1 MEKKYLFFDIDGTL
15 TNRATGEIVPSAQ
28 EALQRLEEN
37 GHFVAIATGRA
48 HYKAEKFTKANGFK
62 NMVCNGGNGL
72 VIDEELVMNIPLEKE
87 NCIRISEEADKLGYG
102 WCFVMDDTKDVYM
115 RDTLFLERVGKRKE
129 PTRYI
134 IDDTLDIYAV
144 ENYYKVYVA
153 IPAEEEERLTMKS
166 LVGHLRFEPEY
177 LMFQPDNKRGGILN
191 MMEYLEADKK
201 DVVVFGDDYNDMDM
215 FHSDW
220 LSIAM
225 GNGCQALKEKADYV
239 TDTNVNDGIKKAC
252 EHFGWI

>member
-15 TNRATGEIVPSAQ
+15 TNRATGGIVPSAK

-87 NCIRISEEADKLGYG
+87 NCIRIIE
-102 WCFVMDDTKDVYM
+102 
-115 RDTLFLERVGKRKE
+115 
-129 PTRYI
+129 
-134 IDDTLDIYAV
+134 
-144 ENYYKVYVA
+144 
-153 IPAEEEERLTMKS
+153 
-166 LVGHLRFEPEY
+166 
-177 LMFQPDNKRGGILN
+177 
-191 MMEYLEADKK
+191 EADKK